1 MSTYA
6 IGDIQGCYSELQN
19 LLNEINFDERRD
31 ELWFAGDLVNKGPK
45 SLQTLRFI
53 KALGVNAKITL
64 GNHDLHLLAVAKNI
78 QPLLKKD
85 TIQEILAADDVKEL
99 IDWLKSRPL
108 LITDDNL
115 NFTMVHAGLPPQWS
129 LENAKEFAKECELIL
144 QSEKINKLLA
154 EMYGDT
160 PNIWVNSLQDYA
172 KQRFIINCF
181 TRIRFCNSDG
191 MLDFDTKVAPGKQN
205 TSLIPWYSLPNRKTK
220 DNKIIF
226 GHWSTVHIGNE
237 KNFKQYNVYPID
249 TGCLWGGRLTAMR
262 LEDEKIFSVPS
273 EQQKFRS

>member
-85 TIQEILAADDVKEL
+85 TIQEILAADDVEEL

-262 LEDEKIFSVPS
+262 LEDEKVFSVPS
-273 EQQKFRS
+273 EQPKFRS

>member
-1 MSTYA
+1 MSAYA

-31 ELWFAGDLVNKGPK
+31 ELWFTGDLVNKGPK

-181 TRIRFCNSDG
+181 TRIRFCNSNG

-262 LEDEKIFSVPS
+262 LEDEKVFSVPS
-273 EQQKFRS
+273 EEPKFCS

>member
-6 IGDIQGCYSELQN
+6 IGDVQGCYSELQN

-191 MLDFDTKVAPGKQN
+191 MLDFDAKVAPGKQN

-262 LEDEKIFSVPS
+262 LEDEKVFSVPS
-273 EQQKFRS
+273 EQPKF

>member
-1 MSTYA
+1 MSAYA
-6 IGDIQGCYSELQN
+6 IGDVQGCYSELQN

-78 QPLLKKD
+78 RPLLKKD
-85 TIQEILAADDVKEL
+85 TIQEILAADDVEEL

-273 EQQKFRS
+273 EEPKFYS

>member
-191 MLDFDTKVAPGKQN
+191 MLDFDAKVAPGKQN

-273 EQQKFRS
+273 EEPKFYS

>member
-78 QPLLKKD
+78 RPLLKKD

-262 LEDEKIFSVPS
+262 LEDEKVFSVPS
-273 EQQKFRS
+273 EEPKFCS

>member
-1 MSTYA
+1 MSAYA
-6 IGDIQGCYSELQN
+6 IGDVQGCYSELQN

-31 ELWFAGDLVNKGPK
+31 ELWFTGDLVNKGPK

-78 QPLLKKD
+78 RPLSKKD

-144 QSEKINKLLA
+144 QSEKINKLLV

-160 PNIWVNSLQDYA
+160 PNIWSNSLQDYA

-191 MLDFDTKVAPGKQN
+191 MLDFDAKVAPGKQN

-262 LEDEKIFSVPS
+262 LEDEKVFSVPS
-273 EQQKFRS
+273 EQPKF

>member
-191 MLDFDTKVAPGKQN
+191 MLDFDAKVAPGKQN

-262 LEDEKIFSVPS
+262 LEDEKVFSVPS
-273 EQQKFRS
+273 EQPKF

>member
-19 LLNEINFDERRD
+19 LLNEINFDERKD
-31 ELWFAGDLVNKGPK
+31 ELWFTGDLVNKGPK
-45 SLQTLRFI
+45 SLQTLRFV

-64 GNHDLHLLAVAKNI
+64 GNHDLRLLAVAKNI
-78 QPLLKKD
+78 QSLLKKD

-129 LENAKEFAKECELIL
+129 LENAKEFAKEYELIL
-144 QSEKINKLLA
+144 QGEKINKLLA

-160 PNIWVNSLQDYA
+160 PNIWSDSLQDYA

-191 MLDFDTKVAPGKQN
+191 ILDFDVKVAPGKQN

-249 TGCLWGGRLTAMR
+249 TGCVWGGCLTAMR
-262 LEDEKIFSVPS
+262 LEDEKVFSVPS
-273 EQQKFRS
+273 EQPKF

>member
-6 IGDIQGCYSELQN
+6 IGDVQGCYSELQN

-191 MLDFDTKVAPGKQN
+191 MLDFDAKVAPGKQN

-273 EQQKFRS
+273 EEPKFYS

>member
-6 IGDIQGCYSELQN
+6 IGDVQGCYSELQN

-237 KNFKQYNVYPID
+237 KNFKQYNVYPVD

-273 EQQKFRS
+273 EEPKFCS

>member
-78 QPLLKKD
+78 RPLLKKD
-85 TIQEILAADDVKEL
+85 TIQEILAADDVEEL

-160 PNIWVNSLQDYA
+160 PNIWSDSLQDYA

-205 TSLIPWYSLPNRKTK
+205 TSLIPWYSLPNRNTK

-262 LEDEKIFSVPS
+262 LEDEKVFSVPS

>member
-1 MSTYA
+1 MSAYA

-31 ELWFAGDLVNKGPK
+31 ELWFTGDLVNKGPK

-262 LEDEKIFSVPS
+262 LEDEKVFSVPS
-273 EQQKFRS
+273 EQPKF

>member
-19 LLNEINFDERRD
+19 LLNEINFDERKD
-31 ELWFAGDLVNKGPK
+31 ELWFTGDLVNKGPK

-78 QPLLKKD
+78 RPLLKKD
-85 TIQEILAADDVKEL
+85 TIQEILAADDVEEL

-160 PNIWVNSLQDYA
+160 PNIWSDSLQDYA

-273 EQQKFRS
+273 EEPKFYS

>member
-78 QPLLKKD
+78 RPLLKKD
-85 TIQEILAADDVKEL
+85 TIQEILAADDVEEL

-160 PNIWVNSLQDYA
+160 PNIWSDSLQDYA

-262 LEDEKIFSVPS
+262 LEDEKVFSVPS
-273 EQQKFRS
+273 EEPKFYS

>member
-6 IGDIQGCYSELQN
+6 IGDVQGCYSELQN

-31 ELWFAGDLVNKGPK
+31 ELWFTGDLVNKGPK

-262 LEDEKIFSVPS
+262 LEDEKVFSVPS
-273 EQQKFRS
+273 EQPKFYS

>member
-1 MSTYA
+1 MSAYA
-6 IGDIQGCYSELQN
+6 IGDVQGCYSELQN

-85 TIQEILAADDVKEL
+85 TIQEILAADDVEEL

-154 EMYGDT
+154 KMYGDT

-262 LEDEKIFSVPS
+262 LEDEKVFSVPS

>member
-78 QPLLKKD
+78 RPLLKKD
-85 TIQEILAADDVKEL
+85 TIQEILAADDVEEL

-226 GHWSTVHIGNE
+226 GHWSTVRIGNE

-262 LEDEKIFSVPS
+262 LEDEKVFSVPS
-273 EQQKFRS
+273 EQQKFYS

>member
-1 MSTYA
+1 MSAYA
-6 IGDIQGCYSELQN
+6 IGDVQGCYSELQN

-85 TIQEILAADDVKEL
+85 TIQEILAADDVEEL

-262 LEDEKIFSVPS
+262 LEDEKVFSVPS
-273 EQQKFRS
+273 EQPKF

>member
-1 MSTYA
+1 MSAYA

-273 EQQKFRS
+273 EEPKFYS

>member
-1 MSTYA
+1 MSAYA
-6 IGDIQGCYSELQN
+6 IGDVQGCYSELQN

-160 PNIWVNSLQDYA
+160 PNIWSDSLQDYA

-191 MLDFDTKVAPGKQN
+191 MLDFDTKVAPGKQS

-237 KNFKQYNVYPID
+237 KNFKQYNVYPVD

-262 LEDEKIFSVPS
+262 LEDEKVFSVPS
-273 EQQKFRS
+273 EEPKF

>member
-262 LEDEKIFSVPS
+262 LEDEKVFSVPS

>member
-1 MSTYA
+1 MSAYA
-6 IGDIQGCYSELQN
+6 IGDVQGCYSELQN

-78 QPLLKKD
+78 RPLLKKD
-85 TIQEILAADDVKEL
+85 TIQEILAADDVEEL

-273 EQQKFRS
+273 EEPKFCS

>member
-6 IGDIQGCYSELQN
+6 IGDVQGCYSELQN

-31 ELWFAGDLVNKGPK
+31 ELWFTGDLVNKGPK

-53 KALGVNAKITL
+53 KALGVNAKNTL

-78 QPLLKKD
+78 RPLSKKD

-99 IDWLKSRPL
+99 FDWLKSRPL

-144 QSEKINKLLA
+144 QGEKINKLLH

-160 PNIWVNSLQDYA
+160 PNIWVNSLQDYT

-181 TRIRFCNSDG
+181 TRIRFCNGDG

-205 TSLIPWYSLPNRKTK
+205 ASLIPWYSLPNRKTK

-226 GHWSTVHIGNE
+226 GHWSTIHTGNE
-237 KNFKQYNVYPID
+237 NNFKQYNVYPID
-249 TGCLWGGRLTAMR
+249 TGCLWGGSLTATR
-262 LEDEKIFSVPS
+262 LEDEKVLSVPS
-273 EQQKFRS
+273 EQPKF

>member
-262 LEDEKIFSVPS
+262 LEDEKVFSVPS
-273 EQQKFRS
+273 EEPKFCS

>member
-6 IGDIQGCYSELQN
+6 IGGVQGCYSELQS

-85 TIQEILAADDVKEL
+85 TIQEILAADDVKEI
-99 IDWLKSRPL
+99 IDCLKYSRL

-237 KNFKQYNVYPID
+237 RNFKQYNVYPID

-262 LEDEKIFSVPS
+262 LEDEKVFSVPS
-273 EQQKFRS
+273 EEPKFCS